1 MSPEEQVVQEPA
13 TEIQSS
19 QAPEDESTKTGRRR
33 GQAMATVQSLLC
45 TIVIVVFVVTFVVQA
60 FRIPSESMERT
71 LLTGDFLLVDKAH
84 YGPGTSLESWLL
96 PYRPIRRQDIVV
108 FRYPVHPDQHFV
120 KRVIGIPG
128 DHIRIVRKRVYVN
141 GVPLRE
147 DYALFNGNHDRYLDD
162 FPNGPEWTLSME
174 PRWGIQK
181 NKLVEDGQLIVP
193 EDSLFVMGDNRDD
206 SSDSRIWGFVPR
218 QNVIGR
224 PLLIYWSMDMDG
236 WSDPLSRGS
245 DDRLSSLMYFV
256 GHLFQNV
263 RWSRV
268 LRLVK

>member
-1 MSPEEQVVQEPA
+1 MSPEEQITQEPA
-13 TEIQSS
+13 LETQSS
-19 QAPEDESTKTGRRR
+19 PAAEVPSKNAARPR
-33 GQAMATVQSLLC
+33 GQALATVQSLLC
-45 TIVIVVFVVTFVVQA
+45 TIVIVVFVVTFIVQA

-84 YGPGTSLESWLL
+84 YGPGNSMERWLI
-96 PYRPIRRQDIVV
+96 PYRPIQRQDIIV

-128 DHIRIVRKRVYVN
+128 DHIRIARKRVYVN
-141 GVPLRE
+141 GIPLRE
-147 DYALFNGNHDRYLDD
+147 GYAMFNGSHDQYLDN
-162 FPNGPEWTLSME
+162 FPNGPEWTMTME

-193 EDSLFVMGDNRDD
+193 ENSLFVMGDNRDD

-218 QNVIGR
+218 ENVIGR

-236 WSDPLSRGS
+236 WSDQLSRDS
-245 DDRLSSLMYFV
+245 NDRLSTLMYFV
-256 GHLFQNV
+256 GHIFQNV
-263 RWSRV
+263 RWRRV